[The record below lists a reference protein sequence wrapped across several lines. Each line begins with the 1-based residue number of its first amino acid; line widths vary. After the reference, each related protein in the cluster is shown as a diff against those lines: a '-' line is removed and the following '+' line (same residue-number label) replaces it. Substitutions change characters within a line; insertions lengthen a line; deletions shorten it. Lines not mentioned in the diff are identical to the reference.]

1 MNGHVHEEDHSRGPV
16 CGSGDP
22 GGPARRLLDGAL
34 ECGGKW
40 TVRLP
45 EPATAGEVAGRVAVG
60 LAAVAQRLAVDGVVA
75 GHVTAQIRCGAGSAA
90 LSVTR
95 LGTVDGAC
103 GVGWQPDGLVRRCDV
118 AVTVVSLLDSRAVTQ
133 AVLDGLF
140 GGEGEGKA

>member
-45 EPATAGEVAGRVAVG
+45 EPATAGEVA
-60 LAAVAQRLAVDGVVA
+60 VDGVVA

-103 GVGWQPDGLVRRCDV
+103 GVGWQPDGLVRRYDV
-118 AVTVVSLLDSRAVTQ
+118 AVKVVSLLNTRAVTQ